1 MCNIVT
7 MKRDAVDS
15 LQPSVRCRCSVLD
28 MLFHSN
34 VVTRTTSNL
43 SIALFLLVFFNSFNK
58 MPENWPLEKKK
69 AIFYHQNTLVSVS
82 LLIHLFQTDTA
93 ISVTHVCTG

>member
-34 VVTRTTSNL
+34 VVTRATSNL

-69 AIFYHQNTLVSVS
+69 GN
-82 LLIHLFQTDTA
+82 LLSSEHFG
-93 ISVTHVCTG
+93 VCQLIDSFVPN